1 MSGPGNFLSFF
12 NTKFLEFF
20 IKPSLPPLCNRVDS
34 TCKFL
39 SFMENNIPIS
49 EKTISVTCQF
59 SLTELPNASL
69 PTLSKEDFS
78 KEISNR

>member
-20 IKPSLPPLCNRVDS
+20 IKPSLCLLVLYTTEELANSSHC
-34 TCKFL
+34 
-39 SFMENNIPIS
+39 MENNIPIS

-59 SLTELPNASL
+59 SLTELPNAS
-69 PTLSKEDFS
+69 
-78 KEISNR
+78 

>member
-20 IKPSLPPLCNRVDS
+20 IKPSVVSPRPLYNRR

-39 SFMENNIPIS
+39 SLHGKQYSHIRENHLRDL
-49 EKTISVTCQF
+49 SVQF
-59 SLTELPNASL
+59 
-69 PTLSKEDFS
+69 
-78 KEISNR
+78 NRTA